1 MKEIWPQL
9 RERWKGALKRYQYVL
24 LVMAAGVLLMML
36 PMGPSGGS
44 EEAQGPPEGEGQFD
58 LELFEEKLSQVL
70 SDIQGA
76 GKTRVVLTLKSG
88 SRQILAQNVERSIL
102 AEELKMSCTNVL
114 LQCLDAESRCIFVLG
129 TMFKLDSRI
138 AGEILDM
145 TPEAYRKRLSRIRRK
160 VADFLSA
167 YCGEYGEGQCRC
179 MKRVDYAIQSH
190 RLNPAALDYTTATE
204 HTPEQMRQ
212 FKNAMEEIDDLSARF
227 AFCKTYQSPERTRQ
241 FFREFLAS
249 ASLSAVTNA

>member
-88 SRQILAQNVERSIL
+88 DRP
-102 AEELKMSCTNVL
+102 
-114 LQCLDAESRCIFVLG
+114 G
-129 TMFKLDSRI
+129 
-138 AGEILDM
+138 AGS
-145 TPEAYRKRLSRIRRK
+145 PS
-160 VADFLSA
+160 
-167 YCGEYGEGQCRC
+167 
-179 MKRVDYAIQSH
+179 
-190 RLNPAALDYTTATE
+190 PAAAPTTW
-204 HTPEQMRQ
+204 P
-212 FKNAMEEIDDLSARF
+212 
-227 AFCKTYQSPERTRQ
+227 RTWRGTGSDPPPPPS
-241 FFREFLAS
+241 RWDRGRGRRGWCPSTL
-249 ASLSAVTNA
+249 

>member
-88 SRQILAQNVERSIL
+88 SRQILRLRRHGGTGGGDGGGGAPLHS
-102 AEELKMSCTNVL
+102 
-114 LQCLDAESRCIFVLG
+114 DAPVSG
-129 TMFKLDSRI
+129 G
-138 AGEILDM
+138 AGG
-145 TPEAYRKRLSRIRRK
+145 LSRRGRP
-160 VADFLSA
+160 
-167 YCGEYGEGQCRC
+167 GG
-179 MKRVDYAIQSH
+179 
-190 RLNPAALDYTTATE
+190 PAAAAGGGLGP
-204 HTPEQMRQ
+204 HRPGQRPH
-212 FKNAMEEIDDLSARF
+212 LH
-227 AFCKTYQSPERTRQ
+227 
-241 FFREFLAS
+241 L
-249 ASLSAVTNA
+249 